1 MVSVVFGMVQL
12 RRSARGCRKRCASL
26 VHGRGPF
33 LAFRLSGCTEAEGTT
48 DPMLYH
54 AYQLQSDWLG
64 PLQSAA
70 KWGADLL
77 NDPLLMPLH
86 LPGHKQLAAAW
97 EVFARLRLT
106 HRRPSFGIDSLQ
118 VGERQVPVHE
128 VAVQRRPFCTL
139 QRFVRDD
146 LGDTPRSDRPKV
158 LIVAPL
164 SGHFATL
171 LNDTARTMLADHD
184 VYITDWHNARE
195 VPLSEGRFGLDEYV
209 EQVIEFIELLGPGTH
224 LVAVCQ
230 PCVPAL
236 AAVALMAQHDHP
248 AQPRSMT
255 LMAGPIDCRI
265 NPTQVNELATGKP
278 IEWFEDNLISRVPW
292 RYPGGM
298 RRVYPGFLQLSA
310 FMSMNLDRHRTAFR
324 DLYRQLKN
332 GEHASAEPT
341 KRFYEEYFAVND
353 LPAEFYLETVAQVFQ
368 EYRLARGEFMVR
380 GERVEPAAIRR
391 TALFTVEGERDDIC
405 SIGQTVAAHDLCSG
419 IRPYMKSHHV
429 QLGVGHYGVFSGRRW
444 QQQIYPRVREMIHD
458 CH

>member
-1 MVSVVFGMVQL
+1 
-12 RRSARGCRKRCASL
+12 
-26 VHGRGPF
+26 
-33 LAFRLSGCTEAEGTT
+33 
-48 DPMLYH
+48 MLYH
-54 AYQLQSDWLG
+54 AYQMQADWLG
-64 PLQSAA
+64 PMQQAA
-70 KWGADLL
+70 RIGASYLNHDLFGML
-77 NDPLLMPLH
+77 KTPATR
-86 LPGHKQLAAAW
+86 KLAAAW
-97 EVFARLRLT
+97 EVFSRLRLT
-106 HRRPSFGIDSLQ
+106 HQRPSFGFDSVQ
-118 VGERQVPVHE
+118 VGERQVPVRE
-128 VAVQRRPFCTL
+128 VSVHTLPFCTL

-146 LGDTPRSDRPKV
+146 LGDKADADRPKV

-171 LNDTARTMLADHD
+171 LNDTARTMLVDHD
-184 VYITDWHNARE
+184 VYITDWHNARL
-195 VPLSEGRFGLDEYV
+195 VPLAEGRFGLDEYV
-209 EQVIEFIELLGPGTH
+209 DCLIAFMEHLGPGTH

-230 PCVPAL
+230 PCVPTL
-236 AAVALMAQHDHP
+236 AAVALMAARDHP

-278 IEWFEDNLISRVPW
+278 LEWFEQNLISTVPM

-310 FMSMNLDRHRTAFR
+310 FMSMNLDRHKQAFK
-324 DLYRQLKN
+324 DLYVHLHS
-332 GEHASAEPT
+332 GEHEAASAT
-341 KRFYEEYFAVND
+341 TRFYDEYFAVND
-353 LPAEFYLETVAQVFQ
+353 LAAEFYLETVGQVFQ
-368 EYRLARGEFMVR
+368 EYALAKGEFCVH
-380 GERVEPAAIRR
+380 GEKVDPSAIRR

-444 QQQIYPRVREMIHD
+444 QTQIYPRVREMIHD